1 MSGNVTTNLVQA
13 AYIVAAVLFV
23 LSLAGLSKHEKAKEG
38 NAFGVAGMVLALGAT
53 IWLSVDRAGHPVVTI
68 ALIAVAMAVGAAIGL
83 WRARIVEMTGMPELI
98 ALLHSFVGLA
108 AVLVGWNGALY
119 DTGLTGALA
128 DIHHAEVFIA
138 VAAVLEPSALLQNLP
153 HGEPIPTGNRLELFL
168 GAAIGAITFSGSV
181 IAFGKLSGTYKFRL
195 FKGAPV
201 VFPGQHKLNLV
212 LGLVTIAL
220 GLVFM
225 ATESWTAFFAM
236 LALAFVMGVLIII
249 PIGGAD
255 MPVVVSM
262 LNSYSGWAAAGIG
275 FSLNN
280 QMLIIAGSL
289 VGSSGAILSY
299 IMCKAMNRSFF
310 NVILGGFG
318 GEGATAAAG
327 EAVQRSVKS
336 GSADDAAFILGN
348 AETVV
353 IVPGYG
359 LAVARAQHAV
369 KELAGKLTDKGI
381 TVKYAIHPV
390 AGRMPGH
397 MNVLLAEAEVPYDQ
411 VFEMEDINGE
421 FGQADVAIVLGA
433 NDVVNP
439 AALQKGTPIYGM
451 PILEAYKA
459 KTVIVIKRSM
469 AAGYAGL
476 DNELF
481 YMDKTMMVFGDA
493 KKVVEDM
500 VKAVE

>member
-1 MSGNVTTNLVQA
+1 
-13 AYIVAAVLFV
+13 
-23 LSLAGLSKHEKAKEG
+23 
-38 NAFGVAGMVLALGAT
+38 
-53 IWLSVDRAGHPVVTI
+53 
-68 ALIAVAMAVGAAIGL
+68 
-83 WRARIVEMTGMPELI
+83 MPELV
-98 ALLHSFVGLA
+98 AFFHSMIGLA
-108 AVLVGWNGALY
+108 A
-119 DTGLTGALA
+119 
-128 DIHHAEVFIA
+128 VFIA
-138 VAAVLEPSALLQNLP
+138 VAAVAEPQAFGIAAL
-153 HGEPIPTGNRLELFL
+153 GEAIPGGNRIELGL
-168 GAAIGAITFSGSV
+168 GAFIGAVTFSGSV
-181 IAFGKLSGTYKFRL
+181 IAFGKLSGTSKFRL
-195 FKGAPV
+195 FQGAPV
-201 VFPGQHKLNLV
+201 VFAGQHKLNLALGV
-212 LGLVTIAL
+212 AALFFLFGFWHSQSALDFGLVCAL
-220 GLVFM
+220 GFIV
-225 ATESWTAFFAM
+225 
-236 LALAFVMGVLIII
+236 GVTLII

-280 QMLIIAGSL
+280 SMLIIAGSL

-318 GEGATAAAG
+318 QDGGQAAAS
-327 EAVQRSVKS
+327 AQQRAVKS

-348 AETVV
+348 AESVI

-369 KELAGKLTDKGI
+369 KELVEKLTHKG
-381 TVKYAIHPV
+381 VNVRYAIHPV

-411 VFEMEDINGE
+411 VFEMEDINAE
-421 FGQADVAIVLGA
+421 FGQADVAVILGA

-439 AALQKGTPIYGM
+439 AALQKGSAIYGM

-459 KTVIVIKRSM
+459 KTIIVNKRSM

-493 KKVVEDM
+493 KKVVEDA
-500 VKAVE
+500 VKAIE

>member
-1 MSGNVTTNLVQA
+1 MSLNLVTLLYLVASVCFIQA
-13 AYIVAAVLFV
+13 LK
-23 LSLAGLSKHEKAKEG
+23 GLSHPTTSIRG
-38 NAFGVAGMVLALGAT
+38 NLFGMIGMAIAALTTGALIWTLSTSALGLGWVLLGLLIGGTAGT
-53 IWLSVDRAGHPVVTI
+53 I
-68 ALIAVAMAVGAAIGL
+68 MAK
-83 WRARIVEMTGMPELI
+83 RVEMTKMPELV
-98 ALLHSFVGLA
+98 AFMHSMIGLA
-108 AVLVGWNGALY
+108 A
-119 DTGLTGALA
+119 
-128 DIHHAEVFIA
+128 VFIA
-138 VAAVLEPSALLQNLP
+138 VAAVAEPSALERGLAP
-153 HGEPIPTGNRLELFL
+153 GEAIPYGNRLELFL

-181 IAFGKLSGTYKFRL
+181 IAFGKLSGKYKFRL
-195 FKGAPV
+195 FQGAPV
-201 VFPGQHKLNLV
+201 QFAGQHWINLV
-212 LGLVTIAL
+212 LGL
-220 GLVFM
+220 
-225 ATESWTAFFAM
+225 AM
-236 LALAFVMGVLIII
+236 LACGLAFVASESPVAFAAMLAISFVLGVLIII

-280 QMLIIAGSL
+280 AMLIIAGSL

-318 GEGATAAAG
+318 AEPGSAAAG
-327 EAVQRSVKS
+327 ATEARPVKS

-348 AETVV
+348 AESVI

-369 KELAGKLTDKGI
+369 KELAAKLTSKGI
-381 TVKYAIHPV
+381 SVKYAIHPV

-411 VFEMEDINGE
+411 VFEMDEINGE
-421 FGQADVAIVLGA
+421 FGQADVAIILGA

-439 AALQKGTPIYGM
+439 AALTKGSAIYGM

-459 KTVIVIKRSM
+459 KTVIVNKRSM

-500 VKAVE
+500 LKAVE

>member
-1 MSGNVTTNLVQA
+1 MSMNLVTLLYLFASVCFIQALKGLSHPTTSIRGNLFGMVGMAVAVVTTA
-13 AYIVAAVLFV
+13 ALIVKI
-23 LSLAGLSKHEKAKEG
+23 AGQTGQGGAM
-38 NAFGVAGMVLALGAT
+38 GMAWVLGA
-53 IWLSVDRAGHPVVTI
+53 LVVG
-68 ALIAVAMAVGAAIGL
+68 GAAGTL
-83 WRARIVEMTGMPELI
+83 MAQRVEMTKMPELV
-98 ALLHSFVGLA
+98 AFMHSMIGLA
-108 AVLVGWNGALY
+108 A
-119 DTGLTGALA
+119 
-128 DIHHAEVFIA
+128 VFIA
-138 VAAVLEPSALLQNLP
+138 VAAVAEPWAFSIVAKGQA
-153 HGEPIPTGNRLELFL
+153 IPAGNRLELFL

-181 IAFGKLSGTYKFRL
+181 IAFGKLSGKYKFRL
-195 FKGAPV
+195 FQGAPV
-201 VFPGQHKLNLV
+201 QFAGQHKLNLV
-212 LGLVTIAL
+212 LGLAMLGL
-220 GLVFM
+220 GLVF
-225 ATESWTAFFAM
+225 ALTESWPAFFAM

-280 QMLIIAGSL
+280 AMLIVAGSL

-318 GEGATAAAG
+318 GEAGTAAAG
-327 EAVQRSVKS
+327 AAVQRSVKS
-336 GSADDAAFILGN
+336 GSADDAAFVLSN

-369 KELAGKLTDKGI
+369 KELALKLTEKGI

-421 FGQADVAIVLGA
+421 FGQVDVAIILGA

-439 AALQKGTPIYGM
+439 AAHVKGSAIYGM

-459 KTVIVIKRSM
+459 KTVIVNKRSM

-500 VKAVE
+500 GKAIE

>member
-1 MSGNVTTNLVQA
+1 MSMDVVTLLYLVASVCFIQALKGLSHPTTSIRGNLFGMVGMAIATVTTAVLIVKIADGRVIGLVWVLIGLLAGA
-13 AYIVAAVLFV
+13 AYGAYR
-23 LSLAGLSKHEKAKEG
+23 AK
-38 NAFGVAGMVLALGAT
+38 T
-53 IWLSVDRAGHPVVTI
+53 
-68 ALIAVAMAVGAAIGL
+68 
-83 WRARIVEMTGMPELI
+83 VEMTKMPELV
-98 ALLHSFVGLA
+98 AFFHSMIGLA
-108 AVLVGWNGALY
+108 A
-119 DTGLTGALA
+119 
-128 DIHHAEVFIA
+128 VFIA
-138 VAAVLEPSALLQNLP
+138 VAAVAEPQAFQIVAKA
-153 HGEPIPTGNRLELFL
+153 GDPIPAGNRLELFL

-201 VFPGQHKLNLV
+201 VFAGQHQINLV
-212 LGLVTIAL
+212 LGLTTIGL
-220 GLVFM
+220 GLAFM
-225 ATESWTAFFAM
+225 VTGSWPAFFAM
-236 LALAFVMGVLIII
+236 LLLSFVMGVLIII

-280 QMLIIAGSL
+280 SMLIIAGSL

-318 GEGATAAAG
+318 GDATAAVGGAT
-327 EAVQRSVKS
+327 EQRPVKS
-336 GSADDAAFILGN
+336 GSADDAAFVLGN

-369 KELAGKLTDKGI
+369 KELAAKLTEKGI

-421 FGQADVAIVLGA
+421 FGQADVAIILGA

-439 AALQKGTPIYGM
+439 AAHTKGSAIYGM

-459 KTVIVIKRSM
+459 KTIIVNKRSM

-500 VKAVE
+500 VKAIE

>member
-1 MSGNVTTNLVQA
+1 
-13 AYIVAAVLFV
+13 
-23 LSLAGLSKHEKAKEG
+23 
-38 NAFGVAGMVLALGAT
+38 
-53 IWLSVDRAGHPVVTI
+53 
-68 ALIAVAMAVGAAIGL
+68 
-83 WRARIVEMTGMPELI
+83 MTKMPELV
-98 ALLHSFVGLA
+98 AFFHSMIGLA
-108 AVLVGWNGALY
+108 AVLIAGATVAEPWAFGIADKPLNGAG
-119 DTGLTGALA
+119 GL
-128 DIHHAEVFIA
+128 
-138 VAAVLEPSALLQNLP
+138 
-153 HGEPIPTGNRLELFL
+153 IPGGNRIELAL
-168 GAAIGAITFSGSV
+168 GAFIGAVTFSGSV
-181 IAFGKLSGTYKFRL
+181 IAWGKLSGKSKFRL
-195 FKGAPV
+195 FQGAPV
-201 VFPGQHKLNLV
+201 VFPGQHWLNL
-212 LGLVTIAL
+212 AL
-220 GLVFM
+220 GL
-225 ATESWTAFFAM
+225 AALFF
-236 LALAFVMGVLIII
+236 LYGFWHSQSSIDFILICLLGFIIGVTLII

-280 QMLIIAGSL
+280 SMLIIAGSL

-318 GEGATAAAG
+318 GEAGAAAG
-327 EAVQRSVKS
+327 GAQEQRPVKS
-336 GSADDAAFILGN
+336 GSADDAAFMLSN
-348 AETVV
+348 ADSVI

-369 KELAGKLTDKGI
+369 KELAQKLTDKGI
-381 TVKYAIHPV
+381 DVKYAIHPV

-411 VFEMEDINGE
+411 VFEMEDVNGE
-421 FGQADVAIVLGA
+421 FGQADVAIILGA

-439 AALQKGTPIYGM
+439 AAHTKGSPIYGM

-459 KTVIVIKRSM
+459 KTVIVNKRSM

-476 DNELF
+476 DNDLF

-493 KKVVEDM
+493 KKVVEDIG
-500 VKAVE
+500 KAIE

>member
-1 MSGNVTTNLVQA
+1 MSLNLVTLLYLIASVCFIQA
-13 AYIVAAVLFV
+13 LKGLSHPTSSIRGNLFGMVGMAIAGLTTAALIVQ
-23 LSLAGLSKHEKAKEG
+23 LAGNMG
-38 NAFGVAGMVLALGAT
+38 QNG
-53 IWLSVDRAGHPVVTI
+53 
-68 ALIAVAMAVGAAIGL
+68 AIGMAWVVL
-83 WRARIVEMTGMPELI
+83 GLVVGGAYGAWRARTVEMTKMPELV
-98 ALLHSFVGLA
+98 AFFHSMIGLSA
-108 AVLVGWNGALY
+108 
-119 DTGLTGALA
+119 
-128 DIHHAEVFIA
+128 VFIA
-138 VAAVLEPSALLQNLP
+138 VAAAVEPWAFGITAAPVN
-153 HGEPIPTGNRLELFL
+153 GVGGAIPPGNRLELAL

-181 IAFGKLSGTYKFRL
+181 IAFGKLSGIYKFRL
-195 FKGAPV
+195 FQGAPV
-201 VFPGQHKLNLV
+201 QFKGQHWVNL
-212 LGLVTIAL
+212 AL
-220 GLVFM
+220 GL
-225 ATESWTAFFAM
+225 AM
-236 LALAFVMGVLIII
+236 LYFMVGYTHSEAKIDFALLVGIAFVLGVLIII

-280 QMLIIAGSL
+280 AMLIVAGSL

-318 GEGATAAAG
+318 GEATTAAAG
-327 EAVQRSVKS
+327 GAAQRPVKS

-348 AETVV
+348 AETVI

-369 KELAGKLTDKGI
+369 KELATKLIEKGVS
-381 TVKYAIHPV
+381 VKYAIHPV

-411 VFEMEDINGE
+411 VFEMDDINGE
-421 FGQADVAIVLGA
+421 FGQVDVAIVLGA

-439 AALQKGTPIYGM
+439 AAMIKGSAIYGM

-459 KTVIVIKRSM
+459 KTVIVNKRSM

-493 KKVVEDM
+493 KKVVEAM

>member
-1 MSGNVTTNLVQA
+1 MSMSVATLLYLVASVCFIQA
-13 AYIVAAVLFV
+13 LK
-23 LSLAGLSKHEKAKEG
+23 GLSHPTTSIRGNLFGMVGMAIAMLTTMALIVQISGGKA
-38 NAFGVAGMVLALGAT
+38 AGMAWVLLGLVVGGAYGAYRAKT
-53 IWLSVDRAGHPVVTI
+53 VD
-68 ALIAVAMAVGAAIGL
+68 
-83 WRARIVEMTGMPELI
+83 MTKMPELV
-98 ALLHSFVGLA
+98 AFFHSMIGLA
-108 AVLVGWNGALY
+108 AV
-119 DTGLTGALA
+119 
-128 DIHHAEVFIA
+128 FIA
-138 VAAVLEPSALLQNLP
+138 IAAVTEPYAF
-153 HGEPIPTGNRLELFL
+153 GIVAKGVAIPAGNRLELFL

-195 FKGAPV
+195 FQGAPV
-201 VFPGQHKLNLV
+201 QFAGQHKLNLI
-212 LGLVTIAL
+212 LGLATIAL
-220 GLVFM
+220 GLVYTF
-225 ATESWTAFFAM
+225 TESWTAFYAM

-280 QMLIIAGSL
+280 SMLIIAGSL

-318 GEGATAAAG
+318 GEAVTAVAG
-327 EAVQRSVKS
+327 GAVQRPVKS
-336 GSADDAAFILGN
+336 GSADDAAFVLSN

-369 KELAGKLTDKGI
+369 KELAAKLTAKGI
-381 TVKYAIHPV
+381 NVKYAIHPV

-411 VFEMEDINGE
+411 VHEMEDINGE
-421 FGQADVAIVLGA
+421 FGQADVAIILGA

-439 AALQKGTPIYGM
+439 AAHIKGSAIYGM

-459 KTVIVIKRSM
+459 KTIIVNKRSM